1 MLRACA
7 VLLVAAAAL
16 GCPTRAEAC
25 KCASPPSVADALRT
39 AGAVFEGRVSKLTPL
54 GSNDLVVELSVIRT
68 WKDAATEHIL
78 LRTRQDAAACGF
90 PFAPGESFLIYADA
104 APSDASL
111 PGLEAL
117 RCGRTKPMSEAEA
130 DIIELGMGSV
140 PVSARKDDL
149 PPNADNATTNSA
161 IAEQHAKPAAG
172 GCASCSALGRPLHAP
187 GAGSAATL
195 TLLGAWTLRRR
206 RRSARG
212 RFRLTP

>member
-7 VLLVAAAAL
+7 VLLAAAVAL
-16 GCPTRAEAC
+16 CCPTRAEAC
-25 KCASPPSVADALRT
+25 KCAPAPSVADALRT

-68 WKDAATEHIL
+68 WKDASTEHIL

-90 PFAPGESFLIYADA
+90 PFAPGESFLIYADE

-111 PGLEAL
+111 PGLEVL

-130 DIIELGMGSV
+130 DVVELGIGAV
-140 PVSARKDDL
+140 PFSARKADL
-149 PPNADNATTNSA
+149 PSDADHASSNGA

-172 GCASCSALGRPLHAP
+172 GCASCSALGRQLPAP
-187 GAGSAATL
+187 SAAWLGTL
-195 TLLGAWTLRRR
+195 LLLGAWTLRRR
-206 RRSARG
+206 RRDLRT
-212 RFRLTP
+212 RLKP